1 MLLDRNDISGL
12 IPHAGCM
19 VLLESVLA
27 CDPLTL
33 RARAISHRDPGNP
46 LRRGGQLAAVTGAE
60 YAAQAAAVHGA
71 LSAGGETR
79 PGFLAMIRYLHWT
92 RDRLDVVPGGD
103 LDIRVELIS
112 AQSDSTLYDFTLD
125 ADSEPLL
132 RGRLAVFFPRQST
145 SA

>member
-19 VLLESVLA
+19 ILLESVLA

-46 LRRGGQLAAVTGAE
+46 LRRGGQLATVTGAE

-71 LSAGGETR
+71 LSAGGAPR
-79 PGFLAMIRYLHWT
+79 PGFLAMIRDLHWS
-92 RDRLDVVPGGD
+92 RERLDAVPGD
-103 LDIRVELIS
+103 FDIRVELVS

-125 ADSEPLL
+125 AGCEPLL
-132 RGRLAVFFPRQST
+132 RGRLAVFFPRQPT
-145 SA
+145 NP

>member
-46 LRRGGQLAAVTGAE
+46 LRRGGALSAATGAE

-71 LSAGGETR
+71 LSAGGATR
-79 PGFLAMIRYLHWT
+79 LGFLAMIRDLHWT
-92 RDRLDVVPGGD
+92 RDRIDAVPGD
-103 LDIRVELIS
+103 LDIHVELVS

-125 ADSEPLL
+125 ARSEPLL
-132 RGRLAVFFPRQST
+132 RGRLAVFFPRQPT
-145 SA
+145 SP